1 MKSKEL
7 REWYQSGIS
16 LYDIEIL
23 MMNDLN
29 DGDLRGYFTLIRDNG
44 VSVNDIDYILR
55 HDEIGVTF
63 QRQLLQA
70 LSTDKKQFEASLC
83 WLEEKGILDTSKD
96 CREDT
101 PEEEEEIDRICE
113 IVDDIID
120 SYDNYQVDF
129 EKQYTATGLIQRE
142 LFYTQGQEMMRNIP
156 IFEEKDATISDNYG
170 NNWQITYS
178 ITTGA
183 IPFPRLTPFDLAVL
197 DVFYTLYCMR
207 VFVIP
212 LAMVDKLLSGNK
224 NRVQSEKKVRVIQE
238 SVQRLQSV
246 SVSLRIRDK
255 EYPSTPL
262 LDVEVF
268 DTLVTDGKRLPTVY
282 YLNGINALYAYA
294 KDFQEVADVPKE
306 YYDTSKLPDELGFED
321 TETAI
326 LLKRRV
332 ITKVM
337 GIIRESKQKRHK
349 FKHWNRLALE
359 QKKDNTKGIFPD
371 LELMPLVENA
381 TPEEAEKAYQKW
393 RKKEKPKYIR
403 IVKGTLE
410 NLKAN
415 YAILDYE
422 DYRENP
428 REPVN
433 GFDIICFT
441 KTETE
446 ALNKMREE
454 LKPQYVQKLLK
465 KRRNGSK

>member
-23 MMNDLN
+23 MMYDLN
-29 DGDLRGYFTLIRDNG
+29 DSDLRGYFTLIRDKG

-55 HDEIGVTF
+55 HDEIGPSF

-101 PEEEEEIDRICE
+101 PEEEEKIDRICE
-113 IVDDIID
+113 IVDEIID

-129 EKQYTATGLIQRE
+129 EKQYTATAFLIRLLCYNQGKE
-142 LFYTQGQEMMRNIP
+142 LIP
-156 IFEEKDATISDNYG
+156 TLPLNGEKIINFPDYDTILSSG
-170 NNWQITYS
+170 ITA
-178 ITTGA
+178 GA
-183 IPFPRLTPFDLAVL
+183 IPFTRLTPFDVAVL
-197 DVFYTLYCMR
+197 DVFYTLYCMD
-207 VFVIP
+207 VKVIP
-212 LAMVDKLLSGNK
+212 VAMVDKLLSGNK
-224 NRVQSEKKVRVIQE
+224 GRVQSEKKIRVIEE
-238 SVQRLQSV
+238 SVRKLQSINM
-246 SVSLRIRDK
+246 SLTVRDRQ
-255 EYPSTPL
+255 YDSTKL

-306 YYDTSKLPDELGFED
+306 YYDTSRLPDEIAFED

-359 QKKDNTKGIFPD
+359 QKKDKTKGIFPD
-371 LELMPLVENA
+371 LELMPEVENL

-393 RKKEKPKYIR
+393 RKKEKPKYIK

-422 DYRENP
+422 DYRDNP

-441 KTETE
+441 KTEME
-446 ALNKMREE
+446 ALHKMREE
-454 LKPQYVQKLLK
+454 LKPQYVQNLLK
-465 KRRNGSK
+465 KRNDGSK